1 MVLTELEIEGW
12 TGAAVLAARSGGGAP
27 GRARCWGR
35 RRALPGFWTARG
47 APGVETRPL
56 RYSGGAL
63 AQRSFAAA
71 AAQGA
76 LLRSE
81 RGSCGG

>member
-1 MVLTELEIEGW
+1 MLTELRIEEGS
-12 TGAAVLAARSGGGAP
+12 GAEAAAAESGGGAP

-35 RRALPGFWTARG
+35 RRAPPGCWTARG

-56 RYSGGAL
+56 RYSGGAM

-81 RGSCGG
+81 RGGCGG

>member
-1 MVLTELEIEGW
+1 MGSLTKPWKKEGEP
-12 TGAAVLAARSGGGAP
+12 VQR
-27 GRARCWGR
+27 GR
-35 RRALPGFWTARG
+35 RRSPAATVLGVGDEGERPPGFWMARG

-56 RYSGGAL
+56 RYSGGAM

-81 RGSCGG
+81 RGGCGG